1 MLFLMVA
8 PLPLENTAR
17 TGVRHL
23 PQALTHLGNPK
34 ANKCSAAHGMNAA
47 ERTELW
53 WQWGEASAKA
63 GLEAELVVKKRL
75 FPRSAGTLPPL
86 LALHVHLFVFFFS
99 LPLDSVTCYHVE
111 LGGGNL
117 YGEFPAVQ
125 PPKDF
130 WITQSDH
137 SKNLFCCTCLHW
149 IKRHKVP
156 FWVLCLSTGLR
167 CACSF
172 CCCDTA
178 GFIDL
183 PEALKAGCFQAGKL
197 TSMLM

>member
-34 ANKCSAAHGMNAA
+34 ENKCSAAHGMNAA

-75 FPRSAGTLPPL
+75 FPRSDGTLPPPPCTACSSL
-86 LALHVHLFVFFFS
+86 CLFF
-99 LPLDSVTCYHVE
+99 
-111 LGGGNL
+111 
-117 YGEFPAVQ
+117 Q
-125 PPKDF
+125 PP
-130 WITQSDH
+130 T
-137 SKNLFCCTCLHW
+137 
-149 IKRHKVP
+149 
-156 FWVLCLSTGLR
+156 
-167 CACSF
+167 
-172 CCCDTA
+172 
-178 GFIDL
+178 
-183 PEALKAGCFQAGKL
+183 
-197 TSMLM
+197 